1 MPDTI
6 ATTLYTDPACPWAY
20 SENPA
25 LRVLEWRYGP
35 QLDWRLV
42 TIGLTESAEQYIARG
57 YTPLRA
63 ARGQTN
69 FRRFGMPFAPE
80 PKSRVSATARACRAI
95 VAARLAAPGSEW
107 KALRALQ
114 LSQFTTSLV
123 LDDDERVA
131 AVVGAATGIS
141 AQTIL
146 GMLDAPEVTEAYQ
159 RDRAE
164 ARSAERSAAER
175 QGKTA
180 NTDGIVRYTASSVTF
195 ERAGVKLVAGGFQ
208 PIEAYDVL
216 VANLDPAIDRR
227 AAPDDVADVIAA
239 FPHGLTTQEVA
250 AVLTK
255 SNDRVDRAAAELALL
270 DLVGEGR
277 AERVGMGDDAVW
289 TAPGHALEL
298 RAIVD
303 AANATGQPEAQAV
316 GF

>member
-25 LRVLEWRYGP
+25 LRVLEWRYGS

-42 TIGLTESAEQYIARG
+42 TIGLTESAQQYVARG
-57 YTPLRA
+57 YTPLRS
-63 ARGQTN
+63 ARGQTS
-69 FRRFGMPFAPE
+69 FRRFGMPFSFE
-80 PKSRVSATARACRAI
+80 PKARVSATARACRAL
-95 VAARLAAPGSEW
+95 VAARLADPGSEW

-123 LDDDERVA
+123 LDDDERVS
-131 AVVGAATGIS
+131 AVVSAATGIP

-146 GMLDAPEVTEAYQ
+146 DLLDTPEVTEAYE

-164 ARSAERSAAER
+164 ARSAEQSAAER

-180 NTDGIVRYTASSVTF
+180 NTDGVVRYTASSVIF
-195 ERAGVKLVAGGFQ
+195 ERNGTRLVAGGFQ

-216 VANLDPAIDRR
+216 VTNLFPAIERR
-227 AAPDDVADVIAA
+227 PAPDDPGDVIAA

-255 SNDRVDRAAAELALL
+255 SNDATDRAAAELALL

-277 AERVGMGDDAVW
+277 AERVGLGDSAVW
-289 TAPGHALEL
+289 TAAGHASEL
-298 RAIVD
+298 RSIVE